1 MKLTDL
7 FKNPV
12 NAFSLSVVFIAA
24 AYALKMLLTAV

>member
-12 NAFSLSVVFIAA
+12 NAISLGTVFIAA
-24 AYALKMLLTAV
+24 AFALKMLMTAV